1 MLSRGRDGQGKR
13 ERERVRGFRVHL
25 ASILAALTLSPPPSA
40 RTSDDRG
47 RLHTLAHVERPEQ
60 LLGPRATPHQ
70 RLTRDAVG
78 PKRSSDT
85 PLSHSQT
92 SEKVMEPVTST
103 EPLAPRIHPHT
114 GLAARLLSPDP
125 PGTRPPVAYRPHL
138 ASRPSGGSRENP
150 HSPKRIKPV
159 PLSSISSRP
168 LPLGI
173 RRDRDLPFHPPTPTT
188 RSLRA
193 PITARPD
200 AV

>member
-1 MLSRGRDGQGKR
+1 MRQRQEREESYPPSPPDHHPPTYECSLEAQTDRER

-138 ASRPSGGSRENP
+138 ASRPSGGS
-150 HSPKRIKPV
+150 
-159 PLSSISSRP
+159 
-168 LPLGI
+168 
-173 RRDRDLPFHPPTPTT
+173 
-188 RSLRA
+188 
-193 PITARPD
+193 
-200 AV
+200 